1 MAPTEIIVRRAAYVF
16 LSVFVVVSFS
26 ALATWG
32 LIAILMPLGII
43 GSSWV
48 WMALVSGLSLAMSI
62 VLLVPVAPPLYRRLW
77 VASGE

>member
-1 MAPTEIIVRRAAYVF
+1 
-16 LSVFVVVSFS
+16 
-26 ALATWG
+26 
-32 LIAILMPLGII
+32 MPLGII